1 MIDGFIYLQTD
12 YKGSMMLKSFSIY
25 GLFGEY
31 DYNVNLSE
39 GYVTFIHSLNGF
51 GKSTVM
57 RLIYDVLRGNLEEIK
72 NVSFQRM
79 DLRFDD
85 DTAIIVE
92 NNGDALLIQAQKNEL
107 EEEISI
113 EELRSILDVLYVSP
127 ERSVV
132 LREGELIPALSAY
145 MEDLADDLRSAKEN
159 NNLRPIPKENR
170 KEYTDA
176 ELEFWCKDLKAKM
189 DFMKRAGLEP
199 DMPAGYRFPPSRFE
213 IMEHRQDYEDLA
225 FSVEAYINDYYELS
239 ESAIVYV
246 DIINDLFINK
256 QVYINESNILSVR
269 MDNGIALPLSKLS
282 SGERQVLIMFYLL
295 LFKAEHGALAIIDE
309 PEISL
314 HVAWQQ
320 SLGKTFS
327 DIARLRDLHIIV
339 ATHSPQVIHDNWDL
353 AVELRVDDDR

>member
-1 MIDGFIYLQTD
+1 
-12 YKGSMMLKSFSIY
+12 MLKGFSIY

-31 DYNVNLSE
+31 DYTVNLSE
-39 GYVTFIHSLNGF
+39 GYVTFIHSLNGY

-57 RLIYDVLRGNLEEIK
+57 RLISDTLKGNLEEVK
-72 NVSFQRM
+72 SVNFQRM

-85 DTAIIVE
+85 GTAIIIE
-92 NNGDALLIQAQKNEL
+92 NKGESTLVQVQKNEL
-107 EEEISI
+107 EEEVSPD
-113 EELRSILDVLYVSP
+113 ELKNILDVLYISP

-132 LREGELIPALSAY
+132 LSGQTLKPALVSY
-145 MEDLADDLRSAKEN
+145 MDDLADKLRSAKEDN
-159 NNLRPIPKENR
+159 QLIPVPKEER

-176 ELEFWCKDLKAKM
+176 ELEFRSKDLKAKM

-213 IMEHRQDYEDLA
+213 IMEHRQEYEDIV
-225 FSVEAYINDYYELS
+225 FSVESYINKYYGLA
-239 ESAIVYV
+239 ESAIVYI

-256 QVYINESNILSVR
+256 QVYFNESNILSVR
-269 MDNGIALPLSKLS
+269 MENGMALPLNKLS
-282 SGERQVLIMFYLL
+282 SGERQILIMFYLL
-295 LFKAEHGALAIIDE
+295 LFDAKQGSLAIIDE

-353 AVELRVDDDR
+353 AVELRVDNDR